1 MSRGYAPSRRH
12 PPRSSGLLA
21 AGSLLVLLACGGGDA
36 ADGAATADATAT
48 GASEAAHTHDGS
60 GEHSHEGTGAH
71 THAAAD
77 TLASG
82 VRLSPGAGQG
92 WSGSATVLSVGDSLR
107 VLVSVEG
114 SDARARHRA
123 ELLAG
128 SCEEPGSEL
137 ATLTPVATGSS
148 GGGSSQ
154 TTLPRSRTDGHA
166 HGALRVTAADGASA
180 ACARVHLG
188 AEHSHE

>member
-1 MSRGYAPSRRH
+1 V
-12 PPRSSGLLA
+12 GLLS
-21 AGSLLVLLACGGGDA
+21 AGTLLLLLACGGGDA
-36 ADGAATADATAT
+36 AKSAATADSAEPAARGATH
-48 GASEAAHTHDGS
+48 AHEGS

-71 THAAAD
+71 THATAD

-82 VRLSPGAGQG
+82 VSLAPGTGRDWTA
-92 WSGSATVLSVGDSLR
+92 SATVLSVGDSVR

-114 SDARARHRA
+114 SDARARHRV

-128 SCEEPGSEL
+128 DCQEPGSEL

-148 GGGSSQ
+148 GAGSSQ
-154 TTLPRSRTDGHA
+154 TTLPRSRTAGHA
-166 HGALRVTAADGASA
+166 HGALRVRAGDGAPA
-180 ACARVHLG
+180 ACAAVHLG

>member
-1 MSRGYAPSRRH
+1 MSEGTAQLTLR
-12 PPRSSGLLA
+12 PPGIAGLLS
-21 AGSLLVLLACGGGDA
+21 AGLLLLSAACGGGDA
-36 ADGAATADATAT
+36 AGSDATSDPEATAA
-48 GASEAAHTHDGS
+48 GEASHTHDGS
-60 GEHSHEGTGAH
+60 GEHSHEGAGAH

-82 VRLSPGAGQG
+82 VALDPGPDAG
-92 WSGSATVLSVGDSLR
+92 WTGSATVLSVGDSVR

-114 SDARARHRA
+114 SEGRARHRVD
-123 ELLAG
+123 LLAG

-148 GGGSSQ
+148 GAGSSQ
-154 TTLPRSRTDGHA
+154 TTVPGSSAHGHA
-166 HGALRVTAADGASA
+166 HGALRVRAADGASA
-180 ACARVHLG
+180 ACAPVHLG